1 MSGGS
6 ALASEAKN
14 IQEAY
19 GYEPVA
25 SYVLALGD
33 LKDELADLGESVT
46 LKGLLESLDSQL
58 TELTS
63 QES

>member
-33 LKDELADLGESVT
+33 LKVADLGESVT
-46 LKGLLESLDSQL
+46 LKGLLESLESQL